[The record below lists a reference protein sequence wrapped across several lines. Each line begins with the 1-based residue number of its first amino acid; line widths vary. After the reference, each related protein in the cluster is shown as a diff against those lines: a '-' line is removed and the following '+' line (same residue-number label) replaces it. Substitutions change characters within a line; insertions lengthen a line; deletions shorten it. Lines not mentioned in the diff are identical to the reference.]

1 MSSDITRRL
10 FLKTLAAL
18 GVKTN
23 YQAITKKEQQKSKS
37 SLGPTEVSSLN
48 SGRVFHKLKD
58 WPIMS

>member
-58 WPIMS
+58 